1 MDTRHPLGESP
12 ATTPPPPA
20 VSSFGALLQCG
31 EEVATLVV
39 KVAPACAWSSG
50 LWQRGSATI
59 CTKNPFG
66 TWRGSVWVKSQKT
79 CVYAFL
85 NVNYPQSHVLPWS
98 HGGLRM
104 CEIAPSPHP
113 PASMPFTM
121 LLHARGVQPAGRGQ
135 HDGAA
140 LDTKDQG
147 QQEHLASRLTCRTT
161 RKLGLHVFWWDVFHQ
176 QWAVVLCTLQTAIR
190 TPLPGS
196 GCLTVPTPR
205 RSSQKMALRQKT
217 HKTICSESLAQ
228 LPSH

>member
-1 MDTRHPLGESP
+1 MWSKWHRPAHGQVGCGSGAVQQFAQKIPLGH
-12 ATTPPPPA
+12 
-20 VSSFGALLQCG
+20 GG
-31 EEVATLVV
+31 
-39 KVAPACAWSSG
+39 
-50 LWQRGSATI
+50 
-59 CTKNPFG
+59 
-66 TWRGSVWVKSQKT
+66 GSVWVKSQKT

-190 TPLPGS
+190 TPLPGFWLPDCTHTEEIFAEDGTAS
-196 GCLTVPTPR
+196 ENSQDNMFRVTRTTTLALIPLLLHQSCLWALGVGCF
-205 RSSQKMALRQKT
+205 
-217 HKTICSESLAQ
+217 
-228 LPSH
+228 